1 MFGCGNMTQA
11 DPDRDLK
18 ATTERIMAVMQNHKG
33 ELLSKPNVVGVA
45 VGFRQINGESTQ
57 ELALVVMVHQKVPEK
72 LLSPEQKIPVA
83 IEGIPIDVQEIG
95 EITAY

>member
-1 MFGCGNMTQA
+1 MFGSGNMTQE
-11 DPDRDLK
+11 DPDRNLK
-18 ATTERIMAVMQNHKG
+18 ADTERIMAVMQTHKG

-45 VGFRQINGESTQ
+45 VGFRQVNGESTQ
-57 ELALVVMVHQKVPEK
+57 ELALVVMVHQKVPEN
-72 LLSPEQKIPVA
+72 LLSPEQKIPVE

>member
-1 MFGCGNMTQA
+1 MTQE

-18 ATTERIMAVMQNHKG
+18 AATERIMAVMQIHKG

-45 VGFRQINGESTQ
+45 VGFRQVDGESTQ
-57 ELALVVMVHQKVPEK
+57 ELALVVMVDHKVPEN
-72 LLSPEQKIPVA
+72 LLDPEQQIPVTLD
-83 IEGIPIDVQEIG
+83 EIPIDVQEIG